1 MSSVFLLSL
10 LAWGLLL
17 GLGAVW
23 VKRSFQRAAE
33 VPGEGAQQRI
43 LDEIDQLDLQIRI
56 ANERLKRLEDGML
69 LNPGEGKT
77 AR

>member
-1 MSSVFLLSL
+1 
-10 LAWGLLL
+10 
-17 GLGAVW
+17 
-23 VKRSFQRAAE
+23 